1 MFRSPAEFHSS
12 MENPPQP
19 MKNAP
24 THNPEI
30 SQTPPQFSQV
40 RYLAGIVVQVQ
51 DLRKATR
58 ALEKLG
64 LKVIHLPSTG
74 AFLGRRNVTLLVGM
88 PENMQDKVLKAIHET
103 CHQRVEY
110 VSTPLEGA
118 PMPIPLST
126 PITVG
131 GATVFVMDIER
142 FEEI

>member
-1 MFRSPAEFHSS
+1 MYRSPAEFHSS
-12 MENPPQP
+12 MDHPPQP

-24 THNPEI
+24 MQHTNSDQAPLVASE
-30 SQTPPQFSQV
+30 V

-51 DLRKATR
+51 DLRKASR

-74 AFLGRRNVTLLVGM
+74 AFLGRRNTTLLVGM
-88 PENMQDKVLKAIHET
+88 PENMQDRLMQAIQET
-103 CHQRVEY
+103 CRQRVEY